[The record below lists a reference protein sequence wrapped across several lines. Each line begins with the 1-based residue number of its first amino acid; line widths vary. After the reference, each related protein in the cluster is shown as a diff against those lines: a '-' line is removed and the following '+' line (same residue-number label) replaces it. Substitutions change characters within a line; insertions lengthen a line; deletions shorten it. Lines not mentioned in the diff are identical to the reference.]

1 MKRVG
6 MPMCH
11 DVADAMGS
19 AIVTE
24 DEIADFDVAYRSARA
39 IAHHDPRVRGQTPR
53 TPVIVEVALVVLER
67 QLHGRANGHASLPAP
82 PSRRRTPARARG
94 PSRLR

>member
-1 MKRVG
+1 MQRVG

-24 DEIADFDVAYRSARA
+24 DELADFDVAYRSARA

-53 TPVIVEVALVVLER
+53 TPVIVEVALVILER
-67 QLHGRANGHASLPAP
+67 ELRRRANGHASPPAR
-82 PSRRRTPARARG
+82 PSRRRTHATAPA
-94 PSRLR
+94 PSRPR